1 MKTFFNRLEKR
12 AGKSLRVLAYIGG
25 FAIMVMMFINVVDI
39 SMRYFFNRPLGSNVD
54 ITQMAMVVTVF
65 STLAYCGWTGGHV
78 AVDILTELLPRSIV
92 LPLNVFGNFIGG
104 VLVLGI
110 SWQSLLAALDYAETG
125 EVSWTLLIPQWPF
138 LVVVAIGSLLYS
150 FVLFFKVFR
159 PDGRKTDT

>member
-1 MKTFFNRLEKR
+1 MKILFNRIEDR
-12 AGKSLRVLAYIGG
+12 AGKGLRVLAYIGG
-25 FAIMVMMFINVVDI
+25 FSIMVMMLVNVVDI

-78 AVDILTELLPRSIV
+78 AVDILSELLPRSII

-104 VLVLGI
+104 ALVLGI
-110 SWQSLLAALDYAETG
+110 AWQSFLAALDYAETG

-138 LVVVAIGSLLYS
+138 LVVVAIGSFLFSL
-150 FVLFFKVFR
+150 VLFFKVFR
-159 PDGRKTDT
+159 PNGRKTDA

>member
-1 MKTFFNRLEKR
+1 MKTHLSRLEER
-12 AGKSLRVLAYIGG
+12 IGKGLRVLAYIGG
-25 FAIMVMMFINVVDI
+25 LSIMAMMFVNVADI

-78 AVDILTELLPRSIV
+78 AVDILTELLPKSII

-110 SWQSLLAALDYAETG
+110 AWQSLLAALDYAETG

-138 LVVVAIGSLLYS
+138 LVVVAIGSLLFS
-150 FVLFFKVFR
+150 LVLFFKVFR
-159 PDGRKTDT
+159 PNGRKTDA